1 MNHDTDTS
9 DKELPQ
15 DEHVSQAYQSLGK
28 ETTPAALDKH
38 ILAAAR
44 REVNSRPQQVSFSRR
59 WAVPVSVAAVI
70 VLSVSLFTMHQVPT
84 PMETAPAPAT
94 IDSPKVPPME
104 EQEARSDSV
113 ETKQETLL
121 KQRSMAKPTKSDA
134 PQAEYLNDK
143 DSAVSGAIMLEA
155 TPTLE
160 KEQAIISAPARI
172 SDNAIPIE
180 EQLATIQQLL
190 KEGKREEALSA
201 LKAFQERHPDYPI
214 SNDLKKL
221 LAQ

>member
-1 MNHDTDTS
+1 MNHDTDTP
-9 DKELPQ
+9 DKASPH
-15 DEHVSQAYQSLGK
+15 DEQVSQAYQSLGK
-28 ETTPAALDKH
+28 ETTPTALDEH

-44 REVNSRPQQVSFSRR
+44 REVNSRPQQTSFSRR

-84 PMETAPAPAT
+84 PMETAPAT
-94 IDSPKVPPME
+94 IDSPAAPPME

-113 ETKQETLL
+113 ETKQETLM

-134 PQAEYLNDK
+134 PQAEHLNDK

-155 TPTLE
+155 APALE
-160 KEQAIISAPARI
+160 KEQAITSAPARI
-172 SDNAIPIE
+172 SDNAVPIE
-180 EQLATIQQLL
+180 QQLATIQQLL

-201 LKAFQERHPDYPI
+201 LKAFQERHPDYPL

-221 LAQ
+221 LEQ